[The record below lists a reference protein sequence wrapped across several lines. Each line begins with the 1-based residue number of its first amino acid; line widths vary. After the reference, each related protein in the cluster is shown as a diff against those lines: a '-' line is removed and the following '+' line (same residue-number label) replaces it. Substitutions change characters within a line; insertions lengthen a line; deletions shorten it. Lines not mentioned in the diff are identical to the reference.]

1 MNAARARLRAMPT
14 HEEGAAFVEEIK
26 RDLYVKKGRLYWR
39 KRGVDRFEGAR
50 FPQRACAIF
59 NGANADKLAGKRDK
73 RLGKSAPLYVRLGKR
88 LWPVDALIRA
98 IETGAAPFET
108 VEDGIASDDETFI
121 GEGPLG
127 LVLEAARAASGLGLD
142 DLTVLSHKYDPFRFD
157 TPERHRDA
165 AWFAELF
172 NRLVTPGVTIHIRG
186 LHYRLVSEGG
196 AAKPDGTPYRNT
208 KDDYTF
214 LGDAAKRARWLGY
227 VPFDRIVDHRNDAP
241 MEYRGARGV
250 ISTPGAAVSATIF
263 SGDWRNSSFLISAE
277 VPVVTVELGG
287 EASVYRFACEPHPVV
302 WGLDVEQPYCFA
314 FFGEKSS
321 LKEVLQPIARQYGAN
336 LYLCSGE
343 ISDTLVY
350 HMARDAAADGRP
362 LVVFAFS
369 DFDPAGLQ
377 MPISIGRKLQ
387 ALRALEFPD
396 LRAEVVPVSLTL
408 EQVIAERLP
417 TTFVKPKEKRR
428 DRWDQAFGPALRA
441 AGLATVGEPA
451 QVEIDALA
459 AIRPDVLRRIT
470 YEKIALYRDET
481 ISERVRAAERR
492 WRATAQSL
500 IDAEVE
506 GRRERFDEIKQAA
519 EEAAEQFNEARQGL
533 ADAASEAKEAF
544 EEACSAAQE
553 AFENAIAEPK
563 EHLDE
568 ARDRMSE
575 VERDLDSVVQ
585 QIRRPDPPD
594 QLEAEIDIDRQAPIV
609 RLDWSFEDATAALK
623 ARKAYAPDEGG
634 EDDEG
639 DDEL

>member
-1 MNAARARLRAMPT
+1 MTRHDAPRP
-14 HEEGAAFVEEIK
+14 EDGEAFVE
-26 RDLYVKKGRLYWR
+26 YVRREFYIKKGDLYWR
-39 KRGVDRFEGAR
+39 KREASRYVGSR
-50 FPQRACAIF
+50 FPERAAAQF
-59 NGANADKLAGKRDK
+59 NGRFGGKPAGKPFGK
-73 RLGKSAPLYVRLGKR
+73 GKSKAGPRFVRLGAR
-88 LWPVDALIRA
+88 DWPVETLVRIV
-98 IETGAAPFET
+98 ETGVMPEDET
-108 VEDGIASDDETFI
+108 VSYGMAYVEDIII

-127 LVLEAARAASGLGLD
+127 LALKAARAASGLGLD

-172 NRLVTPGVTIHIRG
+172 TRLVAPGVTIHIRG
-186 LHYRLVSEGG
+186 FHYLLISAGG

-208 KDDYTF
+208 EDDYTF

-227 VPFDRIVDHRNDAP
+227 VAFDRIVDQRNDAP
-241 MEYRGARGV
+241 TEYRGARSV
-250 ISTPGAAVSATIF
+250 ISTAGSSVSATLF
-263 SGDWRNSSFLISAE
+263 RGSWQGSSFFTVSVG
-277 VPVVTVELGG
+277 VPFVTLALGD
-287 EASVYRFACEPHPVV
+287 EASLSPLACQPYPLQ

-321 LKEVLQPIARQYGAN
+321 LKEVLQPIAQQYGAN

-350 HMARDAAADGRP
+350 HMARDTDADGRP
-362 LVVFAFS
+362 LVVFTFS
-369 DFDPAGLQ
+369 DFDPAGHQ

-387 ALRALEFPD
+387 ALRALEFSG

-428 DRWDQAFGPALRA
+428 NKWDQAFGPALRA
-441 AGLATVGEPA
+441 AGLATGGEPA

-470 YEKIALYRDET
+470 HEKIALYRDET
-481 ISERVRAAERR
+481 IRQRVSAAENR
-492 WRATAQSL
+492 WRRMAQSM
-500 IDAEVE
+500 IAAEVE
-506 GRRERFDEIKQAA
+506 GRRERLDEIEQAA
-519 EEAAEQFNEARQGL
+519 EEAAKQFNEARQGL
-533 ADAASEAKEAF
+533 ADAVSEAKEVF
-544 EEACSAAQE
+544 EKTCSEAQE
-553 AFENAIAEPK
+553 VFENAIAQPK
-563 EHLDE
+563 EDLDE

-575 VERDLDSVVQ
+575 VERDLELVVE
-585 QIRRPDPPD
+585 QIHPPEPPE

-623 ARKAYAPDEGG
+623 ARKAYAADEGG

-639 DDEL
+639 DDEA